1 MRKIKVGLMG
11 LGTVGSGVM
20 QIIEENQRHLQQQ
33 IGCPIEVS
41 RVLVRDMKKKRDIVT
56 PHDKL
61 TTNPAD
67 IINDP
72 DIHLIV
78 EVIGGVELTKEYLL
92 QAIENGKHI
101 VTANKNLM
109 GTYGVEILRKAKE
122 HGCDVFYEASVGGGI
137 PIIRPL
143 VESFAADR
151 VHKIMGIVNGTT
163 NFILSKLSKD
173 SETFEVVLEEA
184 QKLGYAESDPT
195 DDIEGIDSAYKISI
209 LGSLG
214 FQTNLTISDVCSQG
228 ISNITKRDVWYG
240 KKLDCEIK
248 LLAIAE
254 RDANG
259 ISLSVEPVMI
269 HQNHPLASVN
279 GVNNAI
285 CVYSDAVGETIF
297 YGQGAGSLPTAHSV
311 VGDIVAVAKNMNQ
324 GVSGRSLPETHEE
337 KRIKSDDEIYEKYF
351 ILIEANNGNSSISN
365 IISSLDGI
373 FDTIECFD
381 KSIDENACNEIMI
394 KTQLISKSNLNK
406 VLRKIEELSVVE
418 KVASVYRM
426 EGISA

>member
-41 RVLVRDMKKKRDIVT
+41 RVLVRDIKKKRGYET
-56 PHDKL
+56 TLDKL
-61 TTNPAD
+61 TTNAAD

-78 EVIGGVELTKEYLL
+78 EVMGGIDLTREYLL

-109 GTYGVEILRKAKE
+109 GTCGGEILRKAKE

-143 VESFAADR
+143 NESFTGDR

-163 NFILSKLSKD
+163 NFILSKLSRD
-173 SETFEVVLEEA
+173 SESFEVILQEA
-184 QKLGYAESDPT
+184 QELGYAESDPT
-195 DDIEGIDSAYKISI
+195 DDIEGIDAAYKISI

-214 FQTNLTISDVCSQG
+214 FHTNLTISDVRSRG
-228 ISNITKRDVWYG
+228 ISTITKRDVWYG

-259 ISLSVEPVMI
+259 ISLSVQPVMI

-285 CVYSDAVGETIF
+285 CVYSEAVGETIF
-297 YGQGAGSLPTAHSV
+297 YGPGAGSLPTANSV
-311 VGDIVAVAKNMNQ
+311 VADIVAVAKNMNQ
-324 GVSGRSLPETHEE
+324 GVSGRSLPESLEE
-337 KRIKSDDEIYEKYF
+337 KRLKPDDEIYEKYF
-351 ILIEANNGNSSISN
+351 MLIEAKDGNNSLST
-365 IISSLDGI
+365 IINSLDGI
-373 FDTIECFD
+373 FDTIEIFD
-381 KSIDENACNEIMI
+381 KSAEENACCEIMI
-394 KTQLISKSNLNK
+394 KTQSISKTNFNK